1 MIRGTV
7 TKDLDAWVDLA
18 IASDTHP
25 TIRFSAV
32 VDTGFNGFLTLF
44 RAVLKRFQAR
54 PLTVVIV
61 TLADGSKTSAALFD
75 LTVLWDGQPLTIEV
89 DAAETEPLIG
99 MALLSGHDLQMR
111 VIPDG
116 EVTIRAIPE
125 GQ

>member
-18 IASDTHP
+18 IASDKQP
-25 TIRFSAV
+25 TVSFSAV
-32 VDTGFNGFLTLF
+32 VDTGFNGFLTLP
-44 RAVLKRFQAR
+44 RVVLERFQAR

-61 TLADGSKTSAALFD
+61 TLADGSKTSADLYE

-99 MALLSGHDLQMR
+99 MALLAGHDLQMR
-111 VIPDG
+111 VVPDG
-116 EVTIRAIPE
+116 EVTITPIP
-125 GQ
+125 Q